1 MKRVLSLILTLAMV
15 LSLMAGV
22 CIGVSAEGNIK
33 LTEASI
39 SGPEI
44 PELKV
49 GDTLPALSYTVPA
62 GANYTVTLRWQK
74 DYQIVDAGTAV
85 VQGSYYQLFI
95 YAVADSG
102 YAFDMG
108 NFTMLINGQKVG
120 CMVEEDRGDY
130 GYGKAYTVTNYNFPN
145 PIQKVEAFHSIPEV
159 GKALGEITIP
169 SGVNYTLLPE
179 WWDPVAAQYI
189 PADTVAAKGGKYAA
203 QIRLFPMVGYE
214 FTEDTEVWINGELVE
229 NVIIDFNII
238 NYWSD
243 EYNFCDPISAV
254 SITHSEPELGKALPV
269 PTVTGDNC
277 EMEYYHWVDTGTDEI
292 VPADTVVEIGHKYE
306 LLVIA
311 KSAAGYKFTE
321 ETKVTVNGVQSDAYQ
336 IVIDDDTVHY
346 YSHGYDFLEE
356 LSEVSVTY
364 AEPEVGKAFPKA
376 EVAADAGYTVH
387 TTWYDIYTEEVVAHD
402 TVKDGG
408 KYEMNIEVLPKD
420 GYKFAEEVTLT
431 ANGSTVDEG
440 DYDFESDWLDY
451 DIAYSFA
458 KPADKFEVS
467 YELPQVGKEF
477 GTITIPEGVNY
488 TLGED
493 SGWYDSFTGEKVTGK
508 AEEGKRYEMRAEL
521 KLNFGYE
528 VSEDVVVYVNGE
540 KTTNFGSGDTTVYVT
555 RSHSFAEAIA
565 EVDLPAW
572 PELKVGD
579 KLPVIEGTGEHYSYY
594 VEWYGEDAEGNYLED
609 DTIVDGA
616 AYYATIYAQ
625 PKKGYEFTE
634 NTKITQD
641 GKSPSGWLYTY
652 YDSIEL
658 GTVYN
663 FGVFE
668 VIEKVELTTDI
679 PGYGE
684 KGGEVKIPENAGY
697 ELMGAEWGVSTKDDY
712 EDAKSATKVY
722 TYGDHVLLVV
732 ELDAKDGYMFSP
744 DVVITINGKEYEPV
758 DGGCYQDYI
767 YVFYDLGQITKPGA
781 TPETGDNTPVAFL
794 SFLCLSALAGV
805 SVLLNK
811 KRIAR

>member
-1 MKRVLSLILTLAMV
+1 MKRILSLVLTLAMV
-15 LSLMAGV
+15 LSLMAGI
-22 CIGVSAEGNIK
+22 CISVGAEEYTYMQG
-33 LTEASI
+33 ASI
-39 SGPEI
+39 TGTAI
-44 PELKV
+44 PELAV
-49 GDTLPALSYTVPA
+49 GDTLPALVYSVPA
-62 GANYTVTLRWQK
+62 GANYTVTACWLK
-74 DYQIVDAGTAV
+74 DGADVAAGAV
-85 VQGSYYQLFI
+85 VEDGHAYKLQMSV
-95 YAVADSG
+95 VANDG
-102 YAFDMG
+102 YAFAHDYPL
-108 NFTMLINGQKVG
+108 LING
-120 CMVEEDRGDY
+120 EEQTYVAYFDRGENGFAECRFTKDY
-130 GYGKAYTVTNYNFPN
+130 SFQQ
-145 PIQKVEAFHSIPEV
+145 PIDKVEAFYSIPEV

-169 SGVNYTLLPE
+169 SGVNYTLLPK

-189 PADTVAAKGGKYAA
+189 PADTVAAKGGVYAA

-229 NVIIDFNII
+229 DAIIDFDII

-243 EYNFCDPISAV
+243 KYNFCDPISAV
-254 SITHSEPELGKALPV
+254 SITHSEPELGKELPV

-277 EMEYYHWVDTGTDEI
+277 EMEYYHWVDPVADEI
-292 VPADTVVEIGHKYE
+292 LPADTVVEVGHSYE

-311 KSAAGYKFTE
+311 KSAAGYRFTE
-321 ETKVTVNGVQSDAYQ
+321 ETKVTVNGVQSDAHHL
-336 IVIDDDTVHY
+336 VINDGTVHY
-346 YSHGYDFLEE
+346 YSHGYDFRVE
-356 LSEVSVTY
+356 LTEVSVTY

-387 TTWYDIYTEEVVAHD
+387 TTWYDRYTEDVVAYD

-420 GYKFAEEVTLT
+420 GYMFAEEVTLT
-431 ANGSTVDEG
+431 ANGSTVDED
-440 DYDFESDWLDY
+440 DYDWESGWLDY
-451 DIAYSFA
+451 DIEYSFA

-467 YELPQVGKEF
+467 YELPQIGKEF

-697 ELMGAEWGVSTKDDY
+697 AIDEYFWGVSSDDTY
-712 EDAKSATKVY
+712 EDAKTLSGTY
-722 TYGDHVLLVV
+722 QYGDRVLLVV
-732 ELDAKDGYMFSP
+732 YMDANDGHMFSP
-744 DVVITINGKEYEPV
+744 DVVITLNGKEYEPV
-758 DGGCYQDYI
+758 ESNCYQDFI
-767 YVFYDLGQITKPGA
+767 YVLYDLGQIKKPGA
-781 TPETGDNTPVAFL
+781 TPETGDTTPVALL
-794 SFLCLSALAGV
+794 SFLCLSTLAGV
-805 SVLLNK
+805 SILLSK